1 MKKRMLLLSLA
12 AGALLFAPF
21 TACAE
26 TITSNDGVV
35 SIETPD
41 DSWALTTDP
50 NYWFVISD
58 GKSIITLDHLSNG
71 ESLPS
76 VEVANEHYKAISQS
90 FVSTLNEVFVVKG
103 MAAEQADLES
113 LMKAMGSIKILKYD
127 TKTALAPAPEAKE
140 PEFGLRDINEDYY
153 ITASELMVRTDFSI
167 DSSIIGTLYRG
178 EQVRVLGEVTKGG
191 QDYGWCKIQ
200 YQGST
205 AYVSDQYLSK
215 TDPST
220 SAAGSS
226 NNQTPSTSNQ
236 STNTSPANS
245 GNGENELVRC
255 EFCGEYF
262 SPGND
267 YRNHVM
273 AAHPN
278 AYADDDDYDDDD
290 DMVQCDYCGEWF
302 HEGSDFRNHMLAAH
316 PQVSQGDGEGEMI
329 QCDYCGQWFSAGD
342 DFRNH
347 MLTAHPE
354 VSQGDGEGE

>member
-1 MKKRMLLLSLA
+1 MKKRMLFLSLV
-12 AGALLFAPF
+12 AGALMLAPVTVF
-21 TACAE
+21 AE

-41 DSWALTTDP
+41 DSWALTADP

-103 MAAEQADLES
+103 MAAEQADLEK
-113 LMKAMGSIKILKYD
+113 LMRAMGSIKILKYD
-127 TKTALAPAPEAKE
+127 TKTALAPAPEVKE
-140 PEFGLRDINEDYY
+140 SEFGLREINENYY
-153 ITASELMVRTDFSI
+153 ITASELMVRTDYSI
-167 DSSIIGTLYRG
+167 DASIIGTLYRG

-205 AYVSDQYLSK
+205 AYVSDQYVSR
-215 TDPST
+215 TAPST
-220 SAAGSS
+220 SEAGS
-226 NNQTPSTSNQ
+226 NNQSPSTSSQ
-236 STNTSPANS
+236 STNTPPANS

-278 AYADDDDYDDDD
+278 AYADDDDDD
-290 DMVQCDYCGEWF
+290 
-302 HEGSDFRNHMLAAH
+302 
-316 PQVSQGDGEGEMI
+316 MI
-329 QCDYCGQWFSAGD
+329 QCDYCGQWFSVGNDFRNHVLAAHPEVSQGDGENEMIQCDYCGEYFSAGD

-347 MLTAHPE
+347 ILTAHPE
-354 VSQGDGEGE
+354 VSQGDGENEG

>member
-12 AGALLFAPF
+12 AGALLFSPF

-127 TKTALAPAPEAKE
+127 TKTALAPAPDVKE
-140 PEFGLRDINEDYY
+140 SEFGLRDINEDYY

-167 DSSIIGTLYRG
+167 DASIIGTLYRG

-215 TDPST
+215 TDPSA
-220 SAAGSS
+220 SAANSS
-226 NNQTPSTSNQ
+226 QDNQNYAENP
-236 STNTSPANS
+236 PANS
-245 GNGENELVRC
+245 GYGENELVRC

-262 SPGND
+262 SAGND

-278 AYADDDDYDDDD
+278 AY
-290 DMVQCDYCGEWF
+290 
-302 HEGSDFRNHMLAAH
+302 S
-316 PQVSQGDGEGEMI
+316 GDGENEMI
-329 QCDYCGQWFSAGD
+329 QCDYCGQWFSAGE

-347 MLTAHPE
+347 VLTAHPE
-354 VSQGDGEGE
+354 VSQGDGENAD